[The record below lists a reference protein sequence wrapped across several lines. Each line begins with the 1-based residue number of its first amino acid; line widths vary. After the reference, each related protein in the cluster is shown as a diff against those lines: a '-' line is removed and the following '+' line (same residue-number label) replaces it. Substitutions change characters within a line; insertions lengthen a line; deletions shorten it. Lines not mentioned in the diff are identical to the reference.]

1 MRVACLEESLAFVLL
16 AFMNG
21 KAIDWCI
28 GVKLAPFSSH
38 AWVWV
43 EVNGVPFQ
51 ESEEL
56 NRYQRILVV

>member
-21 KAIDWCI
+21 KAIDWCV

-38 AWVWV
+38 SWV

-51 ESEEL
+51 ESEDI